1 MTNVQGK
8 DAASVTFSTSL
19 LTDLIHISSKSDD
32 AVYGSLSNWNGDNY
46 IIHDLEF
53 FLFPDTSSL
62 ELTSRKRSYYLSPSY
77 TYGQSVFITTI
88 AISSSLAGMHLMH
101 LYLSKLDGRLHR
113 SGILTKH
120 SHSFGWHVYLWVVLF
135 YLILPRLFL
144 GFSEYLSQ
152 IYYSQNDHSKNFV

>member
-1 MTNVQGK
+1 MSPSRQRRRLGY
-8 DAASVTFSTSL
+8 FFPHH
-19 LTDLIHISSKSDD
+19 TDLIHMLSKSDD

-77 TYGQSVFITTI
+77 THGRSVFITTI
-88 AISSSLAGMHLMH
+88 AIFSSLAGMHLMH

-120 SHSFGWHVYLWVVLF
+120 SHSFGWHVYWWVALF
-135 YLILPRLFL
+135 YLILPRLFLSL

-152 IYYSQNDHSKNFV
+152 IYYSQNDHSENFV